1 MTFSRIFSIFLN
13 LFFFDAS
20 SFLGNLLGPIERPT
34 QSLPIPMVFGVLKNQ
49 HRTDRMKSRDIVV
62 NEWHPEPFRLTIND
76 GHIKPNRSP
85 IKLDEILMDF
95 QRSASERDDV
105 ACTCPQLSIET
116 NLNGAIRINNSS
128 STDGSLPHNVRQP
141 AGLPCVVGGISGLS
155 NIYFS
160 QCSIS
165 PWSSTL
171 SFHRKSPKCPFLVSG
186 KSIC

>member
-1 MTFSRIFSIFLN
+1 
-13 LFFFDAS
+13 
-20 SFLGNLLGPIERPT
+20 
-34 QSLPIPMVFGVLKNQ
+34 
-49 HRTDRMKSRDIVV
+49 MKSRDIVV